1 MRKSNARCSW
11 ALPVSRIAL
20 VIAVA
25 GFALSKP
32 AMAQKRSVTDD
43 EVMRVHRSLLLI
55 DSHNDLPMKTVD
67 GLDVGRRSAE
77 SHTDIPKLR
86 EGGVGATFFA
96 AYVAPDYVKGNRSAW
111 RAMEMIDSVRQ
122 DMVGRYPNEFALAL
136 KADDIE
142 AARRAGKIA
151 VAIGLEGGH
160 ALEDSLRLLRDY
172 YALGVRYVTLT
183 HNNTNNWADS
193 SGDINRTDI
202 QHHNGLTDFGKDVI
216 REMNRLGVMV
226 DVAHVSDKTFWDA
239 LETSKA
245 PILSTHSSCRALASA
260 PRNMTDEMIIAL
272 ARKGGVVQINFSCGF
287 LSQRYIDQTAEVR
300 KRAEDAAKAPGANPE
315 EIRNRM
321 NAELAAVPKA
331 TLGDV
336 VEHINHVVKIAG
348 IDAVGIGSD
357 FDGIGCTPAGLDDVS
372 KYPNLTRALLE
383 QGYSPADIG
392 KIYSGNFLR
401 VMRAVEK
408 TAGR

>member
-1 MRKSNARCSW
+1 MRKSNGRSNW
-11 ALPVSRIAL
+11 ALPMSRLAL
-20 VIAVA
+20 AVAVA
-25 GFALSKP
+25 GFALSNP
-32 AMAQKRSVTDD
+32 AVAQKRTVTDE
-43 EVMRVHRSLLLI
+43 EVKRVHQSLLLI

-67 GLDVGRRSAE
+67 GLDVGLRSAVA
-77 SHTDIPKLR
+77 HTDIPKMR
-86 EGGVGATFFA
+86 EGGVGSTFFA
-96 AYVAPDYVKGNRSAW
+96 AYVAADYVKGNRSAW
-111 RAMEMIDSVRQ
+111 RAMEMIDSIRR

-136 KADDIE
+136 KADDVE
-142 AARRAGKIA
+142 AARRAGKMA
-151 VAIGLEGGH
+151 VVIGLEGGH
-160 ALEDSLRLLRDY
+160 ALEDSLRLLRIY
-172 YALGVRYVTLT
+172 HTLGVRYVTLT
-183 HNNTNNWADS
+183 HSNTNNWADS
-193 SGDINRTDI
+193 CGDINRTDI

-260 PRNMTDEMIIAL
+260 PRNMTDEMIVAL
-272 ARKGGVVQINFSCGF
+272 AKKGGVIQINFSCGF

-300 KRAEDAAKAPGANPE
+300 RRAEEAAKASGANPDE
-315 EIRNRM
+315 VRKRIV
-321 NAELAAVPKA
+321 AELSAVPKA

-392 KIYSGNFLR
+392 KIYSGNILR

-408 TAGR
+408 TAAR